1 MDHNDMQNRQLKLQI
16 MLAKYAIEILV
27 ISRNVSIVAVSAA
40 IKITVGP
47 PTAVNS
53 LEIYNRNAYRKS
65 LIFVITLYGF
75 LYNY

>member
-40 IKITVGP
+40 IKVTVGT
-47 PTAVNS
+47 PTAENS
-53 LEIYNRNAYRKS
+53 L
-65 LIFVITLYGF
+65 
-75 LYNY
+75 